1 MTNNEGRRPV
11 RVVVAGGGTA
21 GWVAATAL
29 VRQLGSLIDL
39 TLVESEEIGTIGVGE
54 STVPTARAFHEFLK
68 IDQQAFMRA
77 SRATFKL
84 GISFENW
91 AREGDRYIHSFGT
104 MPLRTWTTEFQHFW
118 LEANARGEADEIGA
132 YYLEHEA
139 ARLHRMDFAGDP
151 KLNYAFHVDASLYA
165 RFLRKIAE
173 ADGCTRKEGKIA
185 RVEQD
190 GESGNIAALIMEDG
204 TRIEGD
210 LFIDCTGFRSVLLGQ
225 TLETPFEDWLHW
237 LPNDSAWATQM
248 EGTGEAYPYTR
259 AIAHGAGWQWRIP
272 LQHRLGAGFVFS
284 SDHLNADEALSQ
296 FHASMEGRP
305 LRDPF
310 LIKFR
315 GGRRRSAWVK
325 NCIGIGLAGGFVE
338 PLESTTI
345 HLIMIAV
352 TRVLQLFPFGP
363 DQDAQRKRFNEMAQT
378 ELERIRD
385 FIVLHYHLTE
395 RDDTSFWN
403 HVRTMSVPDSLRE
416 RMEIFAESA
425 IAWQSTEE
433 IFRIDSWIQVLL
445 GQRMTPKSWHRLA
458 QLMAPG
464 RLRDT
469 LADIRTRVDRR
480 VASMPSHQAFIDD
493 YCGEVPA

>member
-1 MTNNEGRRPV
+1 MTDKPF

-29 VRQLGSLIDL
+29 VRQLGSLIHL

-54 STVPTARAFHEFLK
+54 STIPTARAFHDFLK

-77 SRATFKL
+77 SRASFKL

-91 AREGDRYIHSFGT
+91 ARQGDRYIHSFGA
-104 MPLRTWTTEFQHFW
+104 MPLRTWMAEFQHFW
-118 LEANARGEADEIGA
+118 LEARARGEAGDIGE

-139 ARLHRMDFAGDP
+139 ARLHKMDLGGDP
-151 KLNYAFHVDASLYA
+151 KLNYAYHVDASLYA
-165 RFLRKIAE
+165 RFLRRIAE
-173 ADGCTRKEGKIA
+173 NDGAVRKEGKIA
-185 RVEQD
+185 RVERD
-190 GESGNIAALIMEDG
+190 GESGNIAALVMEDG
-204 TRIEGD
+204 SRVEGD
-210 LFIDCTGFRSVLLGQ
+210 LFVDCTGFRSILLGQ

-237 LPNDSAWATQM
+237 LPNDSAWATQA
-248 EGTGEAYPYTR
+248 ESVEPAFPYTR

-272 LQHRLGAGFVFS
+272 LQHRMGAGFVFS
-284 SDHLNADEALSQ
+284 SDHLDADKALEE
-296 FHASMEGRP
+296 FRASLEGKP
-305 LRDPF
+305 LRHPF

-315 GGRRRSAWVK
+315 AGRRKQAWVG
-325 NCIGIGLAGGFVE
+325 NCVGIGLSGGFVE

-345 HLIMIAV
+345 HLIMIGV
-352 TRVLQLFPFGP
+352 TRLLQLFPFGK
-363 DQDAQRKRFNEMAQT
+363 DWEAQRRRFNEMSQT
-378 ELERIRD
+378 EIERVRD
-385 FIVLHYHLTE
+385 FIILHYHLTE

-403 HVRTMSVPDSLRE
+403 YVRNMPIPDSLRE

-433 IFRIDSWIQVLL
+433 IFRVDSWLQVML
-445 GQRMTPKSWHRLA
+445 GQRLTPRSWHRLPA
-458 QLMAPG
+458 LMAPG

-469 LADIRTRVDRR
+469 LAEIRTRVDKR
-480 VASMPSHQAFIDD
+480 VAGMPSHQAFIDD

>member
-1 MTNNEGRRPV
+1 MKIKPV

-21 GWVAATAL
+21 GWVVTTAL
-29 VRQLGSLIDL
+29 VRQLGSLVNV

-54 STVPTARAFHEFLK
+54 STIPTARAFHEFLK
-68 IDQQAFMRA
+68 IDQQAFMQA

-91 AREGDRYIHSFGT
+91 ARDGDRYIHSFGS

-118 LEANARGEADEIGA
+118 LEARARGEAGEIGD

-139 ARLHRMDFAGDP
+139 ARLHRMDLASEP
-151 KLNYAFHVDASLYA
+151 RLNYAYHVDASLYA
-165 RFLRKIAE
+165 RFLRRLAE
-173 ADGCTRKEGKIA
+173 QDGAVRKEGKIA
-185 RVEQD
+185 QVERN
-190 GESGNIAALIMEDG
+190 GENGDIAALIMEDG
-204 TRIEGD
+204 SRIEGD
-210 LFIDCTGFRSVLLGQ
+210 LFIDCTGFRSLLLGQ
-225 TLETPFEDWLHW
+225 ALETPFEDWLHW
-237 LPNDSAWATQM
+237 LPNDSAWATQS
-248 EGTGEAYPYTR
+248 EGTGEAFPYTR

-284 SDHLNADEALSQ
+284 SNHLAADAALAQ
-296 FHASMEGRP
+296 FHESLEGRA

-310 LIKFR
+310 LIRFR
-315 GGRRRSAWVK
+315 AGRRRSSWVR

-352 TRVLQLFPFGP
+352 TRLLQFFPFG
-363 DQDAQRKRFNEMAQT
+363 QDWEAQRRRFNDMGQT
-378 ELERIRD
+378 EIERIRD

-403 HVRTMSVPDSLRE
+403 HVRTMSIPDTLRE
-416 RMEIFAESA
+416 RMETFAESA
-425 IAWQSTEE
+425 MAWQSTEE
-433 IFRIDSWIQVLL
+433 IFRIDSWIQVML
-445 GQRMTPKSWHRLA
+445 GQRMTPRSWHRLA

-469 LADIRTRVDRR
+469 LADVKARVDSR
-480 VASMPSHQAFIDD
+480 VAAMPSHQAFIDS
-493 YCGEVPA
+493 YCPQVPA